1 MLSFTKT
8 ASLSI
13 LLALTLTTASGCGQG
28 EKASENAA
36 EKLIEQSTGVKVKE
50 EGNGVSISSDKGEV
64 QLNGESK
71 ELPEGFPLAVSPGS
85 QIESSMVTDADE
97 GKNYIVALTSDTS
110 INELAA
116 FYENALKEK
125 GINPERT
132 DLEEDEGDGLN
143 SVFLNGKSDS
153 LNVTVQIVKNEQEKN
168 KESYQ
173 LNLLVTQLK

>member
-1 MLSFTKT
+1 MPSFTKT

-13 LLALTLTTASGCGQG
+13 LLALALTTASGCGQG
-28 EKASENAA
+28 DKSSENAA
-36 EKLIEQSTGVKVKE
+36 EKLIEQSSGVKVKE
-50 EGNGVSISSDKGEV
+50 DGNGVSISSDKGEV
-64 QLNGESK
+64 LLNGEAK
-71 ELPEGFPLAVSPGS
+71 ELPEGFPLSVSPGS
-85 QIESSMVTDADE
+85 KIESSMVTDAEE

-110 INELAA
+110 INELAE
-116 FYENALKEK
+116 FYENALEEK
-125 GINPERT
+125 GITPERT
-132 DLEEDEGDGLN
+132 DLQEDEGDGLN